1 MGSQFMGEIETWIFV
16 VFGIA
21 IALFIFKSKGRSNDD
36 LTPDKL
42 PKQSATTADEQA
54 TNVDNLLAYG
64 KYEKAAKHLSTA
76 IRRSPHQGELKYKL
90 LEVYF
95 IWGRADKFKSA
106 LVEYDAQLRE
116 TEYWNRVMTMHSAMF
131 PEDSQNQDPA

>member
-1 MGSQFMGEIETWIFV
+1 MGEIEIWAFV

-21 IALFIFKSKGRSNDD
+21 FALLIFKSKGGSNDD
-36 LTPDKL
+36 LIPDKL
-42 PKQSATTADEQA
+42 SKLSATAADEQL

-64 KYEKAAKHLSTA
+64 EYEKAAKHLSTA
-76 IRRSPHQGELKYKL
+76 VRRSPHQGQLKYKL

-95 IWGRADKFKSA
+95 IWGRADQFKSA
-106 LVEYDAQLRE
+106 LVEYDAELRE

-131 PEDSQNQDPA
+131 PEDSQHLDSA